1 MIQGIIFDFDGL
13 ILDTETPEFESF
25 QALFRRYA
33 CELTLDVW
41 GACIGTGPGAFD
53 PYMHLE
59 ELYGSPYDKEEAR
72 SWRRRLYEERLASA
86 VLRPGVLEYLQS
98 AHELGLRVGLASS
111 SHRPWVT
118 GHLAAHG
125 ILDAFEVIRTAE
137 DVAKVKPD
145 PALYLL
151 ALEGLGVPAG
161 AAVAFEDSPNG
172 ALAAKRAGLFCV
184 TVPNET
190 TRALPFGAHD
200 LRLTSMADMSLM
212 EVIARLE
219 AQSGQGG
226 STKIG

>member
-1 MIQGIIFDFDGL
+1 MIQGVIFDFDGL

-25 QALFRRYA
+25 QALFRRYG

-41 GACIGTGPGAFD
+41 GACIGTGPEAFD
-53 PYMHLE
+53 PYVHLE
-59 ELYGSPYDKEEAR
+59 ELYASPYDKEEAR
-72 SWRRRLYEERLASA
+72 TWRRRYYDERLASA

-98 AHELGLRVGLASS
+98 AHEHGLRVGLASS

-137 DVAKVKPD
+137 DVAQVKPD

-151 ALEGLGVPAG
+151 ALEGLGLPPE
-161 AAVAFEDSPNG
+161 AAAAFEDSPNG
-172 ALAAKRAGLFCV
+172 ALAAKRAGMFCV

-190 TRALPFGAHD
+190 TGSLVFGEHD
-200 LRLTSMADMSLM
+200 LRIGSMADIPLM

-219 AQSGQGG
+219 AQAGQGG
-226 STKIG
+226 RTRIG